1 MTLPFPPLPVFIG
14 LSKKSNRSFPR
25 TSFVPHDRSFQNI
38 WQRPAPQHDEV
49 RDSCIPVMKVER
61 P

>member
-1 MTLPFPPLPVFIG
+1 MTILFPPLPVFICP
-14 LSKKSNRSFPR
+14 SKKSNGSFPK
-25 TSFVPHDRSFQNI
+25 TSFVPHDRPFQNI
-38 WQRPAPQHDEV
+38 WQRPVPQHDEV